1 MQSSFDMIFDRSD
14 NQTMKWD
21 AERQR
26 AGNPDLLC
34 FGTAD
39 MDFQSPYPVRRAVRQ
54 TADIGH
60 FGYPLVDNA
69 YYSAIEQWLTRIA
82 GWKIDARKCVSNN
95 VGIYTSIWCLID
107 ALTDPGDEII
117 IQQPVHFCFEQMI
130 RLNGRA
136 AVVNPLICKN
146 NRYEM
151 DFEQLESCF
160 TNKTK
165 VFWLCNPHNPVGRA
179 WTAEELKQLANICI
193 RHGVRVISDDVYCG
207 MTFGDKQY
215 TPISMISPEIS
226 QNTVICYSTSK
237 IYNTT
242 GLKHSF
248 IVSENPALVE
258 AYNRSLSKLDLDYG
272 QNMIGIAVTKAA
284 LNECDVWVRDLMRY
298 IEANYTYVSEF
309 VSEKMPD
316 LSVAVSDATYFA
328 WLDCTALEMTA
339 EERKSFF
346 EKDAQVLIGLGEGLG
361 TGGAGHIR
369 MNLGCRKA
377 VLEEGMNRI
386 YQAYL
391 SYKQKI

>member
-179 WTAEELKQLANICI
+179 WTAAELEKLVDICE
-193 RHGVRVISDDVYCG
+193 RKHVIVVSD
-207 MTFGDKQY
+207 
-215 TPISMISPEIS
+215 EI
-226 QNTVICYSTSK
+226 
-237 IYNTT
+237 
-242 GLKHSF
+242 H
-248 IVSENPALVE
+248 A
-258 AYNRSLSKLDLDYG
+258 
-272 QNMIGIAVTKAA
+272 
-284 LNECDVWVRDLMRY
+284 DLMMDGH
-298 IEANYTYVSEF
+298 EHHALCA
-309 VSEKMPD
+309 VSEKARKFVITQYAPSKTFNLAGLQTSYAVIPD
-316 LSVAVSDATYFA
+316 AQLREAFLRQQTANRLGAMNWFGAAALVTAYTKCDDYVTALCDYVSANMDYMVHFLKERLPELKMTKPEATYMVWVDFRG
-328 WLDCTALEMTA
+328 TGMSTEEIEKFILEKAHIATDMGSWF
-339 EERKSFF
+339 R
-346 EKDAQVLIGLGEGLG
+346 DGGEGYL
-361 TGGAGHIR
+361 R
-369 MNLGCRKA
+369 FNLACPRSILEKA
-377 VLEEGMNRI
+377 LLQLEK
-386 YQAYL
+386 AL
-391 SYKQKI
+391 HA